1 MQTYKYGMP
10 VNKLDDS
17 EENYTS
23 DYKIYVVD
31 KDNHN
36 KVVSGID
43 VKQVYALPEVYEGWV
58 YSSFD
63 IEEGD
68 NLLDYY
74 NSIEVLDENGN
85 VDERVTFQKKQEFL
99 LAYGWQITTGYNY
112 SDDSLILQTERL
124 KPGNY
129 HLFANYESK
138 NYQSIYTEPLTELV
152 VEKGVFDLKKAI
164 RYSDQEWSEENAEE
178 IISKVKINI
187 NYTFN

>member
-1 MQTYKYGMP
+1 MP